1 MYITRVCLTFLSGG
15 SRGLDHSVAFVF
27 ENVSSDTFPPLTWPL
42 LRGKAKGGLIRRRR
56 TGFWRVE

>member
-42 LRGKAKGGLIRRRR
+42 LAEKLRGD
-56 TGFWRVE
+56 